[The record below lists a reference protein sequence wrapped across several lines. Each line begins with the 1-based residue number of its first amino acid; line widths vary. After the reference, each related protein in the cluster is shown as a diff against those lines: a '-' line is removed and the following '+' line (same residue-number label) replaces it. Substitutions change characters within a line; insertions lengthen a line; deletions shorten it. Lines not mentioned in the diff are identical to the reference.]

1 MIYNINRKCC
11 QSNSVS
17 ETATRALEEPVAV
30 EEPLKV
36 EEQAEDAA
44 TEASVEDKVEAEAE
58 ITDAEAE
65 EQAAASGYKCCGIF
79 WREIDRDQ

>member
-1 MIYNINRKCC
+1 MFYNINRKCC

-17 ETATRALEEPVAV
+17 ETATRALEEPVAAVAV

-79 WREIDRDQ
+79 